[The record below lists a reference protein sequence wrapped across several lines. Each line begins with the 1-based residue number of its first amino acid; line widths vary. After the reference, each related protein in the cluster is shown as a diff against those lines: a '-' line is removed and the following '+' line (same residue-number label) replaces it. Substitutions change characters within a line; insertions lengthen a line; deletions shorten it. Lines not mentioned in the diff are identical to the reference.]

1 MQRNEAS
8 MKVNGIIAEY
18 NPFHNGHKYQMETS
32 CQMTGADYTVVIMS
46 GDFVQRGAPA
56 ILNKYRRA
64 EMALKCGA
72 DLVLELP
79 AIYAASSA
87 EYFAMGAVS
96 TLDKLGIVTHLC
108 FGSECG
114 DVEILTKIAQ
124 ILLDEPEE
132 YSTALRK
139 YLKEGYSYPN
149 ARNWALFTNYPFLEP
164 YRNVFST
171 PNNILG
177 IEYIKALL
185 RRNCEITPITIRRT
199 GAGYHDRMMDT
210 EYCSAMALRQAVYAG
225 QNADSIKAQLP
236 TEALEILRQSL
247 DDSAFI
253 RSNDFSELLY
263 YKLLLERDRGY
274 KKYLDVSPDL
284 SDRIRNNLDNYRDYD
299 SFCDLLK
306 TKNMTYTRISRCLLH
321 ILLNLKQ
328 DKLNDYKKLDY
339 ALYARV
345 LGMRKDAGE
354 LLNAIKEQS
363 SIPLVTKLADADK
376 QLNDDALD
384 MLRQD
389 ILVSQIYRSV
399 AHHDKGNAAVSEYS
413 IPMVTI

>member
-1 MQRNEAS
+1 

-18 NPFHNGHKYQMETS
+18 NPFHNGHKYQLETS
-32 CQMTGADYTVVIMS
+32 RGLTGADYTVVIMS

-56 ILNKYRRA
+56 LLDKHHRA

-96 TLDKLGIVTHLC
+96 TLDKLGVITHLC

-114 DVEILTKIAQ
+114 DAEILAKIAQ

-132 YSTALRK
+132 YSAALRK

-149 ARNWALFTNYPFLEP
+149 ARNWALFTSYPFLES
-164 YRNVFST
+164 YRDVFST

-185 RRNCEITPITIRRT
+185 KRNCEITPITFRRT

-210 EYCSAMALRQAVYAG
+210 EYCSAMALRQAFYAG
-225 QNADSIKAQLP
+225 QEADFIRAQMP
-236 TEALEILRQSL
+236 PEALEVLRQSL
-247 DDSAFI
+247 DESPFI

-274 KKYLDVSPDL
+274 KKYLDVSSDL
-284 SDRIRNNLDNYRDYD
+284 SDRIRNNLDSYRDYD

-328 DKLNDYKKLDY
+328 DKLNDCKKSDY
-339 ALYARV
+339 ALYAHV

-354 LLNAIKEQS
+354 LLSAIKEQS

-376 QLNDDALD
+376 QLDDIALD

-399 AHHDKGNAAVSEYS
+399 AFRDKKEPVVSEYS
-413 IPMVTI
+413 IPIVTI